1 LFLVFDFFTPQHVFA
16 GWTTQGGRERLHQ
29 RRRFHPQVQVGAKLD
44 PDPHSSEKL
53 DPDPNS
59 GTLEAQNRVV

>member
-1 LFLVFDFFTPQHVFA
+1 LFLVLNFFTLQHIFA

-29 RRRFHPQVQVGAKLD
+29 RRRFHPQVQVRSKLD